1 MEAHTTILPPISLS
15 HTKLSHLNL
24 LPSLEDTHGKNTRF
38 PYIYIRSLYI
48 HSLFPFLDLKK
59 KGRSRFSNRFFSI
72 LFEASS
78 SKGRPRKA
86 KEDSSLHE
94 MTFAF
99 ACCRFQAIVDRRS
112 PKEAAGENEG
122 KGERFFKPRV
132 KKN

>member
-1 MEAHTTILPPISLS
+1 MEAHTILPPISLS

-59 KGRSRFSNRFFSI
+59 KGRSRFSNRSFPI

-78 SKGRPRKA
+78 SKGRPTA
-86 KEDSSLHE
+86 EE
-94 MTFAF
+94 GEG
-99 ACCRFQAIVDRRS
+99 RFIAPRDDICLRLLPLPSDRRS
-112 PKEAAGENEG
+112 TISERGGRGKRGKRREIFQAEG
-122 KGERFFKPRV
+122 
-132 KKN
+132 